1 MSRVPRILYLTV
13 LGLALGGGTNL
24 LFHVDQTSRD
34 SQKSSPSALLESNPD
49 RSLEDR
55 KTTFAL
61 ERITT
66 TPISQASQEVT
77 LTEVLEAEDAARIA
91 KLAIWLPSATSAE
104 TAAMF
109 DRVNDET
116 DRPNK
121 ALQLELILQHWVTID
136 REAAF
141 HAGRQSTLG
150 EWACYQTWARL
161 DPDAAWKDA
170 SNRNQIL
177 QSYVL
182 KGMAESHPVR
192 AKELME
198 TTTGDQRSV
207 ELAGIIAG
215 GLALTQPAEAADIMI
230 AHGAT
235 PVTALKL
242 WFQNEPEAAQAWAL
256 SQKSAQIKTAALKQL
271 VSEWQTIHPDKIP
284 ALLTTLPEGLTKWT
298 VQATYAQ
305 GLAASDPNAALS
317 YTATVASPIA
327 RAGILQETAYHL
339 AKNNNQQGAL
349 LLLQNLDWTDAS
361 DAWKNPTIVAG
372 ETQDSPEKPSRALET
387 LKLMADKNLGEAMH
401 FTETLSDGPLKK
413 QAINAVVSGW
423 PKSSNTELS
432 EWLLQQSDPALR
444 ETGTRRLVDNLISD
458 LKPDFDAAAR
468 WAATLPMEE
477 TPNGSTLNH
486 IFTQWKMSDPKAAE
500 ATLTELQ
507 VPPAFREFLS
517 QPVNH

>member
-1 MSRVPRILYLTV
+1 
-13 LGLALGGGTNL
+13 
-24 LFHVDQTSRD
+24 
-34 SQKSSPSALLESNPD
+34 
-49 RSLEDR
+49 
-55 KTTFAL
+55 
-61 ERITT
+61 
-66 TPISQASQEVT
+66 
-77 LTEVLEAEDAARIA
+77 
-91 KLAIWLPSATSAE
+91 
-104 TAAMF
+104 MF
-109 DRVNDET
+109 ERVNDET

-136 REAAF
+136 RAAAF

-161 DPDAAWKDA
+161 EPDAAWKDA
-170 SNRNQIL
+170 ANRNTIL

-198 TTTGDQRSV
+198 TATDDQRSV

-215 GLALTQPAEAADIMI
+215 GMALTQPAEAADIMI

-256 SQKSAQIKTAALKQL
+256 SKTSPQLKTAALKQL
-271 VSEWQTIHPDKIP
+271 ISEWQTTDPYKIST
-284 ALLTTLPEGLTKWT
+284 LLATLPEGQTKWT

-305 GLAASDPNAALS
+305 GLAVSDPNTALA
-317 YTATVASPIA
+317 YTANVASPIA

-339 AKNNNQQGAL
+339 ARNNNQAGAL
-349 LLLQNLDWTDAS
+349 LLLQNLDWTEAS

-372 ETQDSPEKPSRALET
+372 DTPESPQKPSRALET
-387 LKLMADKNLGEAMH
+387 LQLVADKNLGEAMK
-401 FTETLSDGPLKK
+401 FAETLASGPLKE
-413 QAINAVVSGW
+413 QALNAVVSGW
-423 PKSSNTELS
+423 PKSNNTELS
-432 EWLLQQSDPALR
+432 EWLLQQSDPSLR

-477 TPNGSTLNH
+477 TPKGSTLDH

-500 ATLTELQ
+500 ATLTELA

-517 QPVNH
+517 QPVRR